1 MKKIMFNDEY
11 GLTQAVLEG
20 RKTQTRRLLQEKM
33 RRDIELVIKIQNKA
47 LNMAFESTFGKK
59 FDPEKVYKPNLRR
72 YIHNSG
78 IEHTIHWA
86 YCNRVFMVE
95 KDYVDMLTFRV
106 YTEFTV
112 PKKMFVRKENG
123 KFKFVEE

>member
-1 MKKIMFNDEY
+1 MTTFGD
-11 GLTQAVLEG
+11 
-20 RKTQTRRLLQEKM
+20 LQEKM
-33 RRDIELVIKIQNKA
+33 RKDIELAIKIQDDA

-72 YIHNSG
+72 YIQNSG
-78 IEHTIHWA
+78 IKYTIHWA

-95 KDYVDMLTFRV
+95 KNYVDMLAFRA

-112 PKKMFVRKENG
+112 PKKMFVRKDNNTI
-123 KFKFVEE
+123 KFVGE